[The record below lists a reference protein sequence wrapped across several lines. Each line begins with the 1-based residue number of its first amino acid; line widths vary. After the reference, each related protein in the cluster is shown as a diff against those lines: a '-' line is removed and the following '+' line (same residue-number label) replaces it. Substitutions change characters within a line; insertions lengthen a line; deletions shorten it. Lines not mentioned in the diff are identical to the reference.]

1 MTKNLILV
9 GAGGH
14 AKACIEV
21 IESTE
26 EFTIKGLVDQNAA
39 MKSLLGYPILGKD
52 ELIDQQAT
60 LSNTYFLIT
69 VGQIKS
75 AGTRIKIFE
84 HITNA
89 GGQLATIIAASAV
102 VSARA
107 KIGAGTIVMQQVLV
121 NADAVIGENVILNN
135 KALIEHD
142 CRIGDHV
149 HISTGALING
159 ACTIGNSVF
168 IGSGAVIKN
177 GISICDDVIIGAAS
191 YVRESI
197 TKKGIYAGNPAQRIT
212 VPG

>member
-21 IESTE
+21 IESTK
-26 EFTIKGLVDQNAA
+26 EFSIKGLVDHNTE
-39 MKSLLGYPILGKD
+39 MKSVLGYPVLGKD
-52 ELIDQQAT
+52 ELIDEQAR
-60 LSNTYFLIT
+60 LANMYFLIT

-75 AGTRIKIFE
+75 ANTRIKIFE
-84 HITNA
+84 HIGRA

-102 VSARA
+102 VSPRAR
-107 KIGAGTIVMQQVLV
+107 IGAGTIVMQHCLI

-135 KALIEHD
+135 KSLIEHD

-159 ACTIGNSVF
+159 GCSVGNRVF
-168 IGSGAVIKN
+168 IGSGAVLKN
-177 GISICDDVIIGAAS
+177 GVEVGDDVIIGAAS

-197 TKKGIYAGNPAQRIT
+197 TEKGIYAGNPAQRIT
-212 VPG
+212 VPS